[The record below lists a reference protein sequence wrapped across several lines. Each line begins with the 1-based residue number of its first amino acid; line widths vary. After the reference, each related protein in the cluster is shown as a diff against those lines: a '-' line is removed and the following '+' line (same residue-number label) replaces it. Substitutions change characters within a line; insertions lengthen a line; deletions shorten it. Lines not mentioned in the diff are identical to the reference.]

1 MEPTVIMWTG
11 ENLGKFTVNVDQG
24 KMLGDLWDGL
34 RKVFWAD
41 GMRKKTLL
49 LIAVVIGF
57 LLIKLWMRRLDEKK
71 RHKEREEKE
80 RERANIWKR

>member
-1 MEPTVIMWTG
+1 
-11 ENLGKFTVNVDQG
+11 
-24 KMLGDLWDGL
+24 
-34 RKVFWAD
+34 
-41 GMRKKTLL
+41 MRKKTLL